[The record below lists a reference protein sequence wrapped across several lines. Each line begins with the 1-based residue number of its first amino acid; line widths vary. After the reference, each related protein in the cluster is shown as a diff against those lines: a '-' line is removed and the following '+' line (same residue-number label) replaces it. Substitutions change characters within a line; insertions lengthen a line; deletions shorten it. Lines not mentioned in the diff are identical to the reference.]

1 MPPAT
6 RARSSADIPPPAVRP
21 ASPTARSVLSA
32 VKTVIR
38 APHTPGKVVKE
49 ILPDDFEENKDHD
62 YCCIGRYYCQVC
74 GELVYTELF
83 DHEPDEPI
91 YVHLE
96 GNIWREII
104 PCKSCGRAIQ
114 VIENVELPEPT
125 EETTPEE
132 SVPEDSVSEEEA
144 SAEDAPEEQNPET
157 DTAEKAAPETD
168 DCG

>member
-1 MPPAT
+1 M
-6 RARSSADIPPPAVRP
+6 
-21 ASPTARSVLSA
+21 
-32 VKTVIR
+32 IR

-49 ILPDDFEENKDHD
+49 ILPDDYQENKDHH

-96 GNIWREII
+96 GNTWREII
-104 PCKSCGRAIQ
+104 PCKTCGRAIQ
-114 VIENVELPEPT
+114 VIENVVLPEPT

-132 SVPEDSVSEEEA
+132 NIPEESTPDESVSEEGA
-144 SAEDAPEEQNPET
+144 SAEASPEEETPEA
-157 DTAEKAAPETD
+157 DTAEKAAPETGV
-168 DCG
+168 CG